1 MPVVPLLNSVI
12 PHRKRDEDRA
22 YYAPTSA
29 PIIAPVVFDEEVD
42 FGVGDALVPRD
53 VIIAGVEEVEVAV
66 DVDENIEELVARVP

>member
-1 MPVVPLLNSVI
+1 MRIKPTTP
-12 PHRKRDEDRA
+12 
-22 YYAPTSA
+22 PTSA

-53 VIIAGVEEVEVAV
+53 VIHAGVEEVEVAV